1 MRILKVMNSLM
12 KKQSFFVI
20 CSLIMGVCTILSNV
34 GLLSTSAVL
43 ISRAAL
49 HPDVL
54 DLMVLIVGVRFFGI
68 FRGVFRYF
76 ERILSHDATF
86 RILSSIRKWFYKN
99 FNEGYSENSKFKT
112 GDIYTKVVTDVEV
125 LKDFYLRGIYPLI
138 IAVLTGIA
146 TGLFILCFSDILAY
160 IYWCGYIITGF
171 IFPIIIFKLNNS
183 FLEKEVNLKNNI
195 NSMLLDSFKGI
206 MEINIYPLKLE
217 IIEKFQGL
225 SKQLSKVQKKKNL
238 INALGSNF
246 HSMAAIIL
254 MGSSL
259 MITAPL
265 VIERELDGIYYA
277 MLPLTILASFE
288 ALLPMVMVMYK
299 FKETFESGENIFSI
313 MDNKGDEVIES
324 TGEIVNYDIS
334 IKNLSVYDEEA
345 EKYIIKNL
353 SLNLPHKKKLGIVGL
368 SGSGKSTI
376 VKALLGFTKY
386 QQGDIFIGGTSYKNV
401 SIDNIRELF
410 TVMEQNSY
418 VFNASIRENLLIANK
433 EAEES
438 EIINLLEKFQINHLV
453 KESEDG
459 LDSLLGQF
467 GYNISGGEKQRLM
480 LVRTFLK
487 QSKIAILDE
496 PTSSLDK
503 ELEKKIVDV
512 IHEEIKEKSCIWITH
527 RLVEMDKFDEI
538 LVLEEGKVIEKGTHQ
553 ELINLKGRYYEFWN
567 LQNQYLNM

>member
-112 GDIYTKVVTDVEV
+112 GDIYTKVVTDVDV

-160 IYWCGYIITGF
+160 IYWCGYIIAGF

-225 SKQLSKVQKKKNL
+225 SKQLSKVQKKKIL

-313 MDNKGDEVIES
+313 MDNKGDEVIEL

-345 EKYIIKNL
+345 EKYIVKNL

-376 VKALLGFTKY
+376 AKALLGFTKY

-418 VFNASIRENLLIANK
+418 VFNASIRENLLIAYK

-480 LVRTFLK
+480 LARTFLK
-487 QSKIAILDE
+487 QSKIVILDE

-538 LVLEEGKVIEKGTHQ
+538 LVLEEGMVIEKGTHQ

>member
-1 MRILKVMNSLM
+1 M
-12 KKQSFFVI
+12 KKQLFFVI

-112 GDIYTKVVTDVEV
+112 GDIYTKAVADVDV

-160 IYWCGYIITGF
+160 IYWCGYVIAGF
-171 IFPIIIFKLNNS
+171 IFPIIVFKLNNK
-183 FLEKEVNLKNNI
+183 FLEKEMNLKNSI
-195 NSMLLDSFKGI
+195 NAMLIDSLKGI
-206 MEINIYPLKLE
+206 LEINIYPLKLG
-217 IIEKFQGL
+217 IIENFQGL
-225 SKQLSKVQKKKNL
+225 SKELSRVQKKKIL

-254 MGSSL
+254 MGASL

-265 VIERELDGIYYA
+265 VINRELDGIYYA

-313 MDNKGDEVIES
+313 IDNKSNEEIQLSE
-324 TGEIVNYDIS
+324 EIVDHDIS
-334 IKNLSVYDEEA
+334 AKNLSVYDEEA

-353 SLNLPHKKKLGIVGL
+353 SFKLPHKKKLGIVGL

-376 VKALLGFTKY
+376 TKALLGFIKY
-386 QQGDIFIGGTSYKNV
+386 QEGDIFIGETSYKNIA
-401 SIDNIRELF
+401 IDNIRELF

-418 VFNASIRENLLIANK
+418 VFNTSIRENLLIANK
-433 EAEES
+433 QAEES
-438 EIINLLEKFQINHLV
+438 EIINLLDKFQINHLI
-453 KESEDG
+453 KESEKG

-503 ELEKKIVDV
+503 ELEKKIVEA

-527 RLVEMDKFDEI
+527 RLVEMDRFDEI
-538 LVLEEGKVIEKGTHQ
+538 LVFEEGKVIENGTHQ

>member
-12 KKQSFFVI
+12 KKQLFFVI

-99 FNEGYSENSKFKT
+99 FNEGYSENIKFKT
-112 GDIYTKVVTDVEV
+112 GDIYTKAVTDVDV

-160 IYWCGYIITGF
+160 IYWCGYIIAGF
-171 IFPIIIFKLNNS
+171 IFPIIIFKLNNK
-183 FLEKEVNLKNNI
+183 FLEKEINLKNSI
-195 NSMLLDSFKGI
+195 NSILLDSFKGI
-206 MEINIYPLKLE
+206 LEINIYPLKLE
-217 IIEKFQGL
+217 IIQKFQGL

-246 HSMAAIIL
+246 HSMVAIIL
-254 MGSSL
+254 MGASL

-265 VIERELDGIYYA
+265 VINRELDGIYYA

-313 MDNKGDEVIES
+313 IDNKSNE
-324 TGEIVNYDIS
+324 EIQLSEEIADYDIS
-334 IKNLSVYDEEA
+334 VKNLSVYDDEA

-353 SLNLPHKKKLGIVGL
+353 SFKLPHKKKLGIVGL

-376 VKALLGFTKY
+376 VKALLGFIKY
-386 QQGDIFIGGTSYKNV
+386 QEGDIFIGETSYKNTA
-401 SIDNIRELF
+401 IDNIRKLF
-410 TVMEQNSY
+410 TVMEQNPY
-418 VFNASIRENLLIANK
+418 VFNTSIRENLLIANK
-433 EAEES
+433 EAEEN
-438 EIINLLEKFQINHLV
+438 EMINLLEKFQINNLI
-453 KESEDG
+453 KESDEG

-503 ELEKKIVDV
+503 ELEKKIVEA
-512 IHEEIKEKSCIWITH
+512 IHDEIKEKSCIWITH
-527 RLVEMDKFDEI
+527 RLVEMDRFDEI
-538 LVLEEGKVIEKGTHQ
+538 LVFEEGKVIEKGTHQ
-553 ELINLKGRYYEFWN
+553 ELINLKGRYYEFWI

>member
-1 MRILKVMNSLM
+1 M
-12 KKQSFFVI
+12 KKQLFFVI

-112 GDIYTKVVTDVEV
+112 GDIYTKAVADVDV

-160 IYWCGYIITGF
+160 IYWCGYVIAGF
-171 IFPIIIFKLNNS
+171 IFPIIVFKLNNK
-183 FLEKEVNLKNNI
+183 FLEKEMNLKNSI
-195 NSMLLDSFKGI
+195 NAMLIDSLKGI
-206 MEINIYPLKLE
+206 LEINIYPLKLG
-217 IIEKFQGL
+217 IIENFQGL
-225 SKQLSKVQKKKNL
+225 SKELSRVQKKKIL

-254 MGSSL
+254 MGASL

-265 VIERELDGIYYA
+265 VINRELDGIYYA

-313 MDNKGDEVIES
+313 IDNKSNEEIQLSE
-324 TGEIVNYDIS
+324 EIVDHDIS
-334 IKNLSVYDEEA
+334 VKNLSVYDEEA

-353 SLNLPHKKKLGIVGL
+353 SFKLPHKKKLGIVGL

-376 VKALLGFTKY
+376 TKALLGFIKY
-386 QQGDIFIGGTSYKNV
+386 QEGDIFIGETSYKNAA
-401 SIDNIRELF
+401 IDNIRELF

-418 VFNASIRENLLIANK
+418 VFNTSIRENLLIANK
-433 EAEES
+433 QAEES
-438 EIINLLEKFQINHLV
+438 EIINLLDKFQINHLI
-453 KESEDG
+453 KESEKG

-503 ELEKKIVDV
+503 ELEKKIVEA

-527 RLVEMDKFDEI
+527 RLVEMNRFDEI
-538 LVLEEGKVIEKGTHQ
+538 LVFEEGKVIENGTHQ

>member
-1 MRILKVMNSLM
+1 M
-12 KKQSFFVI
+12 KKQLFFVI

-112 GDIYTKVVTDVEV
+112 GDIYTKAVADVDV

-160 IYWCGYIITGF
+160 IYWCGYVIAGF
-171 IFPIIIFKLNNS
+171 IFPIIVFKLNNK
-183 FLEKEVNLKNNI
+183 FLEKEMNLKNSI
-195 NSMLLDSFKGI
+195 NAMLIDSLKGI
-206 MEINIYPLKLE
+206 LEINIYPLKLG
-217 IIEKFQGL
+217 IIENFQGL
-225 SKQLSKVQKKKNL
+225 SKELSRVQKKKIL

-254 MGSSL
+254 MGASL

-265 VIERELDGIYYA
+265 VINRELDGIYYA

-313 MDNKGDEVIES
+313 IDNKSNEEIQLSE
-324 TGEIVNYDIS
+324 EIVDHDIS
-334 IKNLSVYDEEA
+334 AKNLSVYDEEA

-353 SLNLPHKKKLGIVGL
+353 SFKLPHKKKLGIVGL

-376 VKALLGFTKY
+376 TKALLGFIKY
-386 QQGDIFIGGTSYKNV
+386 QEGDIFIGETSYKNAA
-401 SIDNIRELF
+401 IDNIRELF

-418 VFNASIRENLLIANK
+418 VFNTSIRENLLIANK
-433 EAEES
+433 QAEES
-438 EIINLLEKFQINHLV
+438 EIINLLDKFQINHLI
-453 KESEDG
+453 KESEKG

-503 ELEKKIVDV
+503 ELEKKIVEA

-527 RLVEMDKFDEI
+527 RLVEMDRFDEI
-538 LVLEEGKVIEKGTHQ
+538 LVFEEGKVIENGTHQ

>member
-112 GDIYTKVVTDVEV
+112 GDIYTKVVTDVDV

-160 IYWCGYIITGF
+160 IYWCGYIIAGF

-206 MEINIYPLKLE
+206 MEINIYPLKPE

-313 MDNKGDEVIES
+313 MDNKCDEVIEL

-345 EKYIIKNL
+345 EKYIVKNL

-376 VKALLGFTKY
+376 AKALLGFTKY

-401 SIDNIRELF
+401 SIDDIRELF

-418 VFNASIRENLLIANK
+418 VFNASIRENLLIAYK

-480 LVRTFLK
+480 LARTFLK
-487 QSKIAILDE
+487 QSKIVILDE

-538 LVLEEGKVIEKGTHQ
+538 LVLEEGMVIEKGTHQ
-553 ELINLKGRYYEFWN
+553 ELINLKGRYYGFWN